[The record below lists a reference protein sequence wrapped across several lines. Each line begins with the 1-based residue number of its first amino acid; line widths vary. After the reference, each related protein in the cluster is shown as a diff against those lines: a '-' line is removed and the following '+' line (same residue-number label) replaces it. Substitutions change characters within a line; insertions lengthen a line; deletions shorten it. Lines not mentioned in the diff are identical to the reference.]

1 MIQLTALPALYGDC
15 LWLEYG
21 AEAESSVILI
31 DAGLS
36 VPKALKSR
44 LQELAAK
51 GGHLE
56 LVVVTHV
63 DRDHIGG
70 MLTLL
75 QNDFYGVP
83 VRDVWFNGFRHLP
96 APEGLEAFGERQGE
110 RLTELL
116 LEKKIPWNVEQ
127 KNGAILVSPDH
138 CPTFELPGGSRITL
152 LSPDADQLRRLR
164 ANWVKVCGEA
174 NLYIDMLAQAE
185 FFGKKGLEA
194 FGPATPDIEDMASQT
209 FLEDS
214 SEANGSSIAFIFE
227 YQGKRILFGAD
238 AFPSRILNSLRQIAG
253 SPPYKFDLVK
263 VPHHGSENNVS
274 RELMEALECQ
284 KYLISSNGSIY
295 KHPSQSA
302 VSRII
307 KYSTRPKLLFNY
319 RTPHSEVWDSPQL
332 KILYKYSTEYGNEG
346 EIPIPL

>member
-1 MIQLTALPALYGDC
+1 MMKLTALPALYGDC

-21 AEAESSVILI
+21 AETDPSVILI

-36 VPKALKSR
+36 APEPLKSR
-44 LQELAAK
+44 LQQLAAK

-96 APEGLEAFGERQGE
+96 APEGLEAFGEKQGE
-110 RLTELL
+110 RLTNLL
-116 LEKKIPWNVEQ
+116 LEKKTPWNVEQ
-127 KNGAILVSPDH
+127 KNGGIFVSPDH

-152 LSPDADQLRRLR
+152 LSPDTDQLKRLR

-174 NLYIDMLAQAE
+174 DLYADMLAQTE
-185 FFGKKGLEA
+185 FFGKEGLEA
-194 FGPATPDIEDMASQT
+194 FGPVTLDINAMASQI

-227 YQGKRILFGAD
+227 YKGKRILFGAD
-238 AFPSRILNSLRQIAG
+238 AYPSRILQSLRQIAG
-253 SPPYKFDLVK
+253 PPPYKFDLVK

-274 RELMEALECQ
+274 RELIESLECQ

-295 KHPSQSA
+295 KHPSKPA

-307 KYSTRPKLLFNY
+307 KYSTKPLLLFNY
-319 RTPHSEVWDSPQL
+319 RSPHSEMWDNPIL
-332 KILYKYSTEYGNEG
+332 KSLFKYSTDYGVDG
-346 EIPIPL
+346 EITTPV